1 MKNKTAFKVSLA
13 FLCLSIFSCTIN
25 TPKADTQTNR
35 ERKETDGYSTTS
47 ETGSAS
53 SVDNDDENM
62 PLDMYLNRISGVNV
76 SGSGSNAVVTI
87 RGISSFSASNEPLFM
102 LDGQQMG
109 SFSSVY
115 TQLRPQ
121 DIGRVTVLK
130 DAADTSIYGTR
141 GSNGVI
147 LIYRKKVKK

>member
-1 MKNKTAFKVSLA
+1 MKNQSIFNLA
-13 FLCLSIFSCTIN
+13 IVCLCFTVFSCTIN
-25 TPKADTQTNR
+25 TPKSDKQTNK
-35 ERKETDGYSTTS
+35 EKKETDGYSTTS

-62 PLDMYLNRISGVNV
+62 PLDMYLNRIAGVNV
-76 SGSGSNAVVTI
+76 SGSGANAVVTI
-87 RGISSFSASNEPLFM
+87 RGISSFSSSNEPLFM

-109 SFSSVY
+109 SFSQVY
-115 TQLRPQ
+115 TQIRPQ